1 MQKNT
6 KSGIQCQA
14 FDYYFDQE
22 TGSGCGMEV
31 LSAPE
36 WQAQGRL
43 CNASKQQLTWP
54 GCIQPSGRLV
64 LIRDEK
70 P

>member
-31 LSAPE
+31 LSPPE
-36 WQAQGRL
+36 WQAQGCL
-43 CNASKQQLTWP
+43 YNACNEQLTRQ
-54 GCIQPSGRLV
+54 GCIQPSGRQL
-64 LIRDEK
+64 LFRDEK